1 MAGAILIHLRTL
13 EQGKLLL
20 IDLEMNMDNS
30 NLQKI
35 LSLHLSTLNEE
46 SLQTLS
52 DNSSLIKC
60 AKGNK
65 LICEG
70 KRHPYFYLVKFI
82 DKG

>member
-35 LSLHLSTLNEE
+35 LSLHLSTLHEE

-52 DNSSLIKC
+52 ENSSLIKC

-70 KRHPYFYLVKFI
+70 KRHFHC
-82 DKG
+82 